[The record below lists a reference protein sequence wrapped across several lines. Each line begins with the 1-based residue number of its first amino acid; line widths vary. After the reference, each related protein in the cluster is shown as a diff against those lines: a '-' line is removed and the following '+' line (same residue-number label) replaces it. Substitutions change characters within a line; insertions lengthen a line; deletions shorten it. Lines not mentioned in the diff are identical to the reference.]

1 MPAFNFEETAKT
13 RRCVS
18 QPPLSHG
25 RAQEDD
31 THNNRYC
38 VPFQATCGVVSA
50 VSDCLSLFSL
60 FRFLAGAGTIGCI
73 LVRFV
78 YCIEMVVTAHRS
90 WVGIVNMMFLSF
102 GSSLL
107 CLLAYLIPNWRHL
120 MLAVSLPGFLPLL
133 AWW

>member
-1 MPAFNFEETAKT
+1 MT
-13 RRCVS
+13 RQLS
-18 QPPLSHG
+18 LPPLSHG
-25 RAQEDD
+25 STSWDSS
-31 THNNRYC
+31 HNNRC
-38 VPFQATCGVVSA
+38 CIPFQATCGVVSA
-50 VSDCLSLFSL
+50 IADCLSLFSL

-90 WVGIVNMMFLSF
+90 LVGIVNMMFLAV

-120 MLAVSLPGFLPLL
+120 IMAASLPGFLPLL